1 VNRQTTAI
9 VGAVAALGMILAATV
24 VLSINNHGAEIG
36 LLIGLGSAAMT
47 NLFVLARQDDA
58 KLAAKE
64 SAVAASDAAV
74 AATGAKVV
82 ADETKVA
89 ADQANAK
96 LDKLTNGDLDA
107 RMRAAVVA
115 EVAPIVVRIA
125 AIEARLPPAPTPP
138 PAAPATDD

>member
-9 VGAVAALGMILAATV
+9 VAAVVALGMILAAIV
-24 VLSINNHGAEIG
+24 ALSLNNHGAELG

-58 KLAAKE
+58 KEAARE
-64 SAVAASDAAV
+64 SAV

-82 ADETKVA
+82 ADETKVV